1 MRFWLN
7 RWLNWFWCWLG
18 LRLWGWLR
26 ARFWYW
32 LWFWGRFNFKRGFKW
47 G

>member
-1 MRFWLN
+1 LRFWLN
-7 RWLNWFWCWLG
+7 RWLNWLNWLG
-18 LRLWGWLR
+18 HWLR